1 MCNCPVAVFLARSK
15 NNLKSETKTNKW
27 ESDGDKG
34 HSRTHTVPLINRIK
48 KSFINCRIVK
58 GHLKRVAHSLFGV
71 AIRAAYTSLSL
82 TTHTGTHIHAH
93 SHIHK
98 GLRAYTHTG
107 RHTNT
112 HTNAH
117 ISNQV
122 DSVRI
127 WPVGLFFFYPFV
139 RSLLPLIY
147 YKQDVVHETKL
158 AVSYFTVTFL
168 FLYLRLSNP
177 HIRLHHM
184 SSAQSYIIHGTTWA
198 ATDLQI
204 IFFKSS
210 IAGTDRRSAAVNGH
224 HPSKLTTL

>member
-48 KSFINCRIVK
+48 KSFINCGIVK

-82 TTHTGTHIHAH
+82 TTHTGTNMHAH

-98 GLRAYTHTG
+98 GLAGTPTPTQTHT
-107 RHTNT
+107 
-112 HTNAH
+112 
-117 ISNQV
+117 
-122 DSVRI
+122 SVTR
-127 WPVGLFFFYPFV
+127 WTVFVYGQLGSFFYPFV

-168 FLYLRLSNP
+168 FLYLRLSNR

-224 HPSKLTTL
+224 HPSTLTTL

>member
-1 MCNCPVAVFLARSK
+1 MLTVCLE
-15 NNLKSETKTNKW
+15 LQSEQPTP
-27 ESDGDKG
+27 
-34 HSRTHTVPLINRIK
+34 R
-48 KSFINCRIVK
+48 
-58 GHLKRVAHSLFGV
+58 
-71 AIRAAYTSLSL
+71 YLSL
-82 TTHTGTHIHAH
+82 LIQAQTCMHIHIYTRVCACTH
-93 SHIHK
+93 
-98 GLRAYTHTG
+98 THTG
-107 RHTNT
+107 RHT

-127 WPVGLFFFYPFV
+127 WPVGLFFYPFV

-168 FLYLRLSNP
+168 FLYLRLSNR